1 MDIKITPAKLHG
13 SVTPP
18 PSKSAAHRMLIAAA
32 LAEGTS
38 VIDRMY
44 PSVDIM
50 TTVEAMRR
58 LGAEITVEG
67 ERAVV
72 KGIGNAPKTAELDCC
87 ESGSTLRFL
96 IPVAAALGVETRFS
110 GRGKLPERPI
120 TPYLEE
126 FPKKGVEFAEGS
138 TMPYAINGKLKGGR
152 YEIDGGISSQFITGL
167 LLALPLTG
175 ERCEIVLTSP
185 LQSRPYVDMT
195 IDVMRKYDVTAE
207 VTENGFVIPEGQ
219 KYTPADGAVEG
230 DHSQGAFF
238 EVANC
243 LGSDITIEGLN
254 VNSFQGD
261 KKIIEICRNM
271 VYNKGGVLR
280 PFEVSAAD
288 IPDLVPILAVLG
300 SFCDGESRIIDAARL
315 RIKES
320 DRLASMEETLNA
332 LGGDVTATADSL
344 IIKGKKTLAGG
355 AEVSAHN
362 DHRIAM
368 AMAIA
373 ATMCE
378 KPIVIKGAECV
389 KKSYPDF
396 WEVYRSLG
404 GVFSIHNS

>member
-1 MDIKITPAKLHG
+1 MDIKITPNKLHG

-32 LAEGTS
+32 LADGTS
-38 VIDRMY
+38 VIDRLY
-44 PSVDIM
+44 PSVDIL
-50 TTVEAMRR
+50 TTVEAMRQ

-72 KGIGNAPKTAELDCC
+72 RGIGKAPENAVLDCC

-96 IPVAAALGVETRFS
+96 IPVAAALGVSTTFL

-120 TPYLEE
+120 TPYLQE
-126 FPKKGVEFAEGS
+126 FPRHGVSFDYKN
-138 TMPYAINGKLKGGR
+138 TMPFAINGQLGGGR

-175 ERCEIVLTSP
+175 QRSEIVLTSH
-185 LQSRPYVDMT
+185 LESRPYVDMT
-195 IDVMRKYDVTAE
+195 IDVMRKFGVNTE
-207 VTENGFVIPEGQ
+207 ETENGFVIPAGQ
-219 KYTPADGAVEG
+219 RFTPFDGAVEG

-238 EVANC
+238 EVANT
-243 LGSDITIEGLN
+243 LGSDIAIKGLN

-261 KKIIEICRNM
+261 KKIIEICEEM
-271 VYNKGGVLR
+271 VYNKSGALH
-280 PFEVSAAD
+280 PFEVNVSD

-300 SFCDGESRIIDAARL
+300 SFCGGESRITGAARL

-320 DRLASMEETLNA
+320 DRLAAMEDTLNA

-344 IIKGKKTLAGG
+344 IIRGKNTLAGG
-355 AEVSAHN
+355 AEVSAYN

-373 ATMCE
+373 ATRCE

-389 KKSYPDF
+389 RKSYPDF

-404 GVFSIHNS
+404 GIADEV

>member
-13 SVTPP
+13 VVTPP
-18 PSKSAAHRMLIAAA
+18 PSKSAAHRMLTAAA

-38 VIDRMY
+38 VIDRLY
-44 PSVDIM
+44 PSVDIL
-50 TTVEAMRR
+50 TTVEAMRQ
-58 LGAEITVEG
+58 LGADIDVKG
-67 ERAVV
+67 DRAVV
-72 KGIGNAPKTAELDCC
+72 RGIGNAPENAVLDCC

-96 IPVAAALGVETRFS
+96 IPVAAALGTNTEFL

-126 FPKKGVEFAEGS
+126 FPRHGVKFEYNN
-138 TMPYAINGKLKGGR
+138 TMPFSISGKLTGGR

-175 ERCEIVLTSP
+175 ERSEIVLTSH
-185 LQSRPYVDMT
+185 LESRPYVDMT
-195 IDVMRKYDVTAE
+195 IDVMRKYGVNVE
-207 VTENGFVIPEGQ
+207 VTENGFIIPGGQ
-219 KYTPADGAVEG
+219 HFKSFDGAVEG

-238 EVANC
+238 EVANS
-243 LGSDITIEGLN
+243 LGSEVDIRGLN

-261 KKIIEICRNM
+261 KKIIEICEEI
-271 VYNKGGVLR
+271 VYNKRGMLK
-280 PFEVSAAD
+280 PFTVSAAD
-288 IPDLVPILAVLG
+288 IPDLVPVLAVLG
-300 SFCDGESRIIDAARL
+300 SFCGGESRIVDAARL
-315 RIKES
+315 RLKES
-320 DRLASMEETLNA
+320 DRLAAMEETLNA

-344 IIKGKKTLAGG
+344 IIKGRESLAGG

-373 ATMCE
+373 ATRCE
-378 KPIVIKGAECV
+378 EPIIIRGAECV
-389 KKSYPDF
+389 RKSYPDF

-404 GVFSIHNS
+404 GIAEEV

>member
-1 MDIKITPAKLHG
+1 MDIKITPTKLRG
-13 SVTPP
+13 TVTPP

-38 VIDRMY
+38 VIDRLY

-50 TTVEAMRR
+50 TTVEAMRQ
-58 LGAEITVEG
+58 LGAEIEVKG
-67 ERAVV
+67 DRAVV
-72 KGIGNAPKTAELDCC
+72 RGIGSAPESAVLDCC

-96 IPVAAALGVETRFS
+96 IPVAAALGVRTEFL

-126 FPKKGVEFAEGS
+126 FPCHGVEFDYS
-138 TMPYAINGKLKGGR
+138 NTMPFTINGKLTGGR

-175 ERCEIVLTSP
+175 ERSEIVLTSH
-185 LQSRPYVDMT
+185 LESRPYVDMT
-195 IDVMRKYDVTAE
+195 IDVMRKYGVNVE
-207 VTENGFVIPEGQ
+207 VTENSFIIPEGQ
-219 KYTPADGAVEG
+219 KFVACDGAVEG

-238 EVANC
+238 EVANS
-243 LGSDITIEGLN
+243 LGSEVDIRGLN
-254 VNSFQGD
+254 ENSFQGD
-261 KKIIEICRNM
+261 KKIIEICEKI
-271 VYNKGGVLR
+271 VYNENGKLN
-280 PFEVSAAD
+280 PFTVSAAD

-300 SFCDGESRIIDAARL
+300 SFCGGESRIIDAARL
-315 RIKES
+315 RLKES
-320 DRLASMEETLNA
+320 DRLAAMEETLNA

-344 IIKGKKTLAGG
+344 IIKGKESLAGG

-373 ATMCE
+373 ATRCQ
-378 KPIVIKGAECV
+378 KPVMIRGAECV
-389 KKSYPDF
+389 RKSYPDF

-404 GVFSIHNS
+404 GIAEEI